1 MSKSLHLT
9 APKNKRRGLPAREC
23 DLLWVSSAVMPRI
36 YRSGDSV
43 HETLIRY
50 FGWLEEHAQLGAGA
64 LLDHKLEVAMFLV
77 ENPDAEWSVW

>member
-1 MSKSLHLT
+1 MSKNLFLS
-9 APKNKRRGLPAREC
+9 APANKRKKLPLRRC
-23 DLLWVSSAVMPRI
+23 NLLWVSSTVMPRI
-36 YRSGDSV
+36 YRSSDSV

-50 FGWLEEHAQLGAGA
+50 FGWLEEHSQLGAGA

>member
-1 MSKSLHLT
+1 MSSNLYLT
-9 APKNKRRGLPAREC
+9 APKNKKKGLPPRRC

-36 YRSGDSV
+36 YRPGDSV

-64 LLDHKLEVAMFLV
+64 LLDHRLEVALFLV
-77 ENPDAEWSVW
+77 ESRDAKWSAW